1 MKKKCAL
8 LLIRIYGEKVFYAAK
23 EQRIRFEE
31 EEEEESL
38 FTSGM
43 FNKVSFFI
51 HFSLETL
58 SLTQRERE
66 RENARQRLVY
76 EQQNR
81 MLGKKRIK
89 RMTRGEKRQ
98 NINKRAGRENELF

>member
-1 MKKKCAL
+1 MKKTCAL

-23 EQRIRFEE
+23 KQRMRFEE

-51 HFSLETL
+51 HFPLETL
-58 SLTQRERE
+58 SLRES
-66 RENARQRLVY
+66 ARQRLVY

-81 MLGKKRIK
+81 MRGKRIK

-98 NINKRAGRENELF
+98 NINKRAERENELF